1 MMHQAVLRPHAHQ
14 MRGGCMHLA
23 QQQHV
28 VRISVGRPVQQDSC
42 SPSMRPVG
50 PMLCSLKTVCGIFW
64 CRLLASK
71 QAEQQ
76 RVLRKETHGLQQ
88 HVHQQRQQRSGPG
101 RLQADQDGPGDTRP
115 HGPR

>member
-1 MMHQAVLRPHAHQ
+1 
-14 MRGGCMHLA
+14 MHLA

>member
-1 MMHQAVLRPHAHQ
+1 
-14 MRGGCMHLA
+14 MRLA
-23 QQQHV
+23 QQQYIVH
-28 VRISVGRPVQQDSC
+28 IFVGTLVQLDSC
-42 SPSMRPVG
+42 SAPWRQFAS
-50 PMLCSLKTVCGIFW
+50 IFC

-71 QAEQQ
+71 QTDQQ
-76 RVLRKETHGLQQ
+76 KVLRKETHGLQQ

>member
-1 MMHQAVLRPHAHQ
+1 MMHQAILRPHAHQ
-14 MRGGCMHLA
+14 MWGVYMRLA
-23 QQQHV
+23 QQEHV
-28 VRISVGRPVQQDSC
+28 VHISVGRLVQLDSC
-42 SPSMRPVG
+42 SPSMRPVELTLG
-50 PMLCSLKTVCGIFW
+50 SLKTVCGMFW

-88 HVHQQRQQRSGPG
+88 HVHQQQQQRSGPG

>member
-1 MMHQAVLRPHAHQ
+1 
-14 MRGGCMHLA
+14 MHLA
-23 QQQHV
+23 QQEHIV
-28 VRISVGRPVQQDSC
+28 HSSLGRLVHLNSC
-42 SPSMRPVG
+42 SAPWRQFAV
-50 PMLCSLKTVCGIFW
+50 IFW

-88 HVHQQRQQRSGPG
+88 HVHQQRQQRNGPG

-115 HGPR
+115 DGPR